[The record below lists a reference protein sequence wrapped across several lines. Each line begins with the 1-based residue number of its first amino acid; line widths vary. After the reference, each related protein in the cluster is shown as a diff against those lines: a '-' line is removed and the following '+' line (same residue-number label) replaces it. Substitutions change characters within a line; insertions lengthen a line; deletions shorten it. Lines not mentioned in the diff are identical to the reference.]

1 MPNSKQESSIT
12 NNIIGVKFPTGRNA
26 VSSITYY
33 YFNNIPDLKFGDW
46 LIVIV
51 RQQPVCAMVTELNV
65 QKPYKR
71 EKAFKWTAFKISIP
85 KNLDPIKPTINI
97 IQSSTVSI
105 NVNYGIRKLNF
116 EKE

>member
-1 MPNSKQESSIT
+1 MPNLNQESPTI

-26 VSSITYY
+26 VSAITYY

-51 RQQPVCAMVTELNV
+51 RQQPVCVMVVDIDV
-65 QKPYKR
+65 QVPYKR
-71 EKAFKWTAFKISIP
+71 ERAFKWTAFKISIP
-85 KNLDPIKPTINI
+85 ENLDPIKPTINI

-116 EKE
+116 E